1 MGIKRARGRYF
12 DDRDGGSAPRTVI
25 VDERLAQRFWG
36 DLDPIGRRMYQP
48 GSAKDLLK
56 VDEHTRWLT
65 VVGVIRSIRL
75 DDLAGSGSPVGLYYF
90 PYAQSPDRTFTFSSK
105 IGAIQDRSPAKCDR
119 RLPGIDP
126 DLPLFDIRTM
136 AERVELTLA
145 SRRTAM
151 LLVLAFGALALFLSA
166 NGIYGVLAYLVAQ
179 RRREIG
185 IRVALRSSGAG
196 IVKLVMSEGMILV
209 SSGLL
214 LGAGGA
220 VSLSRIGVNEVY
232 GVKPLDPLLMVAVRF
247 SAWLLCWRV

>member
-1 MGIKRARGRYF
+1 
-12 DDRDGGSAPRTVI
+12 
-25 VDERLAQRFWG
+25 
-36 DLDPIGRRMYQP
+36 
-48 GSAKDLLK
+48 
-56 VDEHTRWLT
+56 
-65 VVGVIRSIRL
+65 
-75 DDLAGSGSPVGLYYF
+75 
-90 PYAQSPDRTFTFSSK
+90 
-105 IGAIQDRSPAKCDR
+105 
-119 RLPGIDP
+119 
-126 DLPLFDIRTM
+126 
-136 AERVELTLA
+136 
-145 SRRTAM
+145 M

-209 SSGLL
+209 SSGLP